1 MEGLAQDQRQLKEYR
16 LMAGQFRLDQI
27 RLSQMT
33 EEFNTNPE
41 FKV

>member
-1 MEGLAQDQRQLKEYR
+1 MEGLAQDQTQLKEYR

-27 RLSQMT
+27 RLNQMT
-33 EEFNTNPE
+33 EEFNTNPG

>member
-1 MEGLAQDQRQLKEYR
+1 MEGLAQDQTQLKEYR
-16 LMAGQFRLDQI
+16 LMAGRFRLDQI
-27 RLSQMT
+27 TLNQMT

>member
-1 MEGLAQDQRQLKEYR
+1 MEGLAQDQTQLKECR

-27 RLSQMT
+27 RLNQMT